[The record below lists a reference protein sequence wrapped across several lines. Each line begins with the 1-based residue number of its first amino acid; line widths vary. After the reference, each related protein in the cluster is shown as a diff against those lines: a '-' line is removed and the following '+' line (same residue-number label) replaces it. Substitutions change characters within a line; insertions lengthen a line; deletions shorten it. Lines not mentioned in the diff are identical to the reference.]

1 MNMEIRP
8 VKSSDLGSL
17 VTIFRACWNISYR
30 DLISED
36 VRKAMDLEAATKLLT
51 AAANPKPGRFTLIA
65 SDIDNGL
72 GFASFGSDV
81 EDPSKGHL
89 FSLYVSPEAAGKGVG
104 SKLLREVIAAL
115 TKEGK
120 PDITL
125 WVFKENPTALGL
137 YRKFGFIETG
147 REKTDERWRI
157 PQIELLRKA
166 ITQ

>member
-17 VTIFRACWNISYR
+17 VTIFRDCWNISYR
-30 DLISED
+30 DLISEE
-36 VRKAMDLEAATKLLT
+36 VRTAMDLEAATKLLT

-65 SDIDNGL
+65 GEAVGDL
-72 GFASFGSDV
+72 GFASFGSDA
-81 EDPSKGHL
+81 EDPSRGHL

-104 SKLLREVIAAL
+104 SKLLSEVIAAL

-125 WVFKENPTALGL
+125 WVFKENPRALGL
-137 YRKFGFIETG
+137 YRKFGFTETG
-147 REKTDERWRI
+147 REKTDERWQI
-157 PQIELLRKA
+157 PQIELLHKA